1 MSFERRL
8 YLYLSLFFVVLF
20 TVPTTMLEEDNAS
33 LKKASITATV
43 SATSL
48 FENSTKC
55 QPDDADLNVD
65 CDSYGSMETLSDTVS
80 ITIDG
85 EKHWV
90 SGVDSSTTC
99 ADLICA
105 LLHYQNVEEKNG
117 TPSAKSIGK
126 SSNQITI
133 QTKEEEDP
141 EANYSKSLKN
151 SHEYVIVK
159 QLRNCHFEE
168 YLDGSTRLLDV
179 IPLRDNFGKK
189 LCELQLRN
197 LARATPALTSA
208 RVNNQSHNHNQ
219 LFSMLS
225 MSTDKDSGMGS
236 PVGSSRSERFRR
248 RRGKQRSAPAPA
260 TTTATTTAAK
270 SVAQMALHRAAGD
283 QQPKRS
289 KQQLQ
294 RQQQQHAEQ
303 LQAQGEQEEEQ
314 KEHCNGNPNERLMNI
329 ILAQDETINRQM
341 YLLDEKEQEIL
352 KIEEEKHRVR
362 ERELG
367 KNYLLDTYLKAIDKP
382 AEAGD
387 EQRQRIPHI
396 GTVELNIPDEMQ
408 IYWLEKVYTLNK
420 QLQREEEQLLRLHA
434 KVRKQQ
440 VRYAYHTKGEVMQ
453 QIDRLD
459 GELAGQVADIYRVE
473 RQLLMANEQLKAK
486 LGVLE
491 CLGREFE
498 VLPHES
504 QDLAPTCHT
513 NNNSGNN
520 ITNRDM
526 QQLRETIRKHDAQQL
541 DKNCNVRQLTDAKML
556 KKQFFGA
563 VDNPETL
570 YAADR
575 DIEHLGTLV

>member
-1 MSFERRL
+1 M
-8 YLYLSLFFVVLF
+8 
-20 TVPTTMLEEDNAS
+20 PTTMLEEDSAS
-33 LKKASITATV
+33 LKKASITAIA
-43 SATSL
+43 STSL
-48 FENSTKC
+48 FEKSTKC
-55 QPDDADLNVD
+55 QPDNDINVD

-105 LLHYQNVEEKNG
+105 LLHYQNLEEKRCGVENG
-117 TPSAKSIGK
+117 IASAKSIDK
-126 SSNQITI
+126 SNQITI
-133 QTKEEEDP
+133 QTKEEDEQVP
-141 EANYSKSLKN
+141 TYSKSLKN

-197 LARATPALTSA
+197 LARTTPALTSS
-208 RVNNQSHNHNQ
+208 RVNNQNHNQ

-248 RRGKQRSAPAPA
+248 RRGKQRGGAATAA
-260 TTTATTTAAK
+260 TTVATTM
-270 SVAQMALHRAAGD
+270 QLQQ
-283 QQPKRS
+283 QQPKRN
-289 KQQLQ
+289 KPQQQ
-294 RQQQQHAEQ
+294 PEQQQQQ
-303 LQAQGEQEEEQ
+303 QEE
-314 KEHCNGNPNERLMNI
+314 KEHCNANPNERLMNI

-341 YLLDEKEQEIL
+341 YLLNAKEQEIL
-352 KIEEEKHRVR
+352 QIEDEKHRVR

-367 KNYLLDTYLKAIDKP
+367 KNYLLDAYLKTIDKP
-382 AEAGD
+382 VELGE
-387 EQRQRIPHI
+387 EQRQRRTQFP
-396 GTVELNIPDEMQ
+396 TVESNLPDEMQ

-440 VRYAYHTKGEVMQ
+440 VRYAYHTKGEVLQ

-459 GELAGQVADIYRVE
+459 TELSVQVADIYRVE

-498 VLPHES
+498 VLPPES
-504 QDLAPTCHT
+504 QDIAARSC
-513 NNNSGNN
+513 
-520 ITNRDM
+520 TNRDM
-526 QQLRETIRKHDAQQL
+526 QQIRDTIRKQDQQQSI
-541 DKNCNVRQLTDAKML
+541 DKNCNVRQLTADKML
-556 KKQFFGA
+556 QKQLFNA
-563 VDNPETL
+563 ADNPERL
-570 YAADR
+570 YTTDL

>member
-1 MSFERRL
+1 
-8 YLYLSLFFVVLF
+8 
-20 TVPTTMLEEDNAS
+20 MLEEDSAS
-33 LKKASITATV
+33 LKKASIIAIA
-43 SATSL
+43 STSL
-48 FENSTKC
+48 FENTIKC
-55 QPDDADLNVD
+55 QPDDDINVD

-105 LLHYQNVEEKNG
+105 LLHYQDHEEKRCGVENG
-117 TPSAKSIGK
+117 TSSGKSIGK
-126 SSNQITI
+126 SNQITI
-133 QTKEEEDP
+133 QTKEEDDEQEP
-141 EANYSKSLKN
+141 TYSKSLKN

-179 IPLRDNFGKK
+179 LPLRDHFGKK

-197 LARATPALTSA
+197 LARTTPALTSS
-208 RVNNQSHNHNQ
+208 RVNNQNHNQ

-236 PVGSSRSERFRR
+236 PVGSSRSDRFRR
-248 RRGKQRSAPAPA
+248 RRGKQRGVA
-260 TTTATTTAAK
+260 TAAATATTT
-270 SVAQMALHRAAGD
+270 VATIALQQQQ

-289 KQQLQ
+289 KQQ
-294 RQQQQHAEQ
+294 QQPEQQP
-303 LQAQGEQEEEQ
+303 QEEKQ
-314 KEHCNGNPNERLMNI
+314 HCNGNPNDRLMNI

-341 YLLDEKEQEIL
+341 YLLNEKEEQIL
-352 KIEEEKHRVR
+352 KIEDEQHRVR

-367 KNYLLDTYLKAIDKP
+367 KNYLLDAYLKTIDKP
-382 AEAGD
+382 AETTD
-387 EQRQRIPHI
+387 EQRLRMPQFP
-396 GTVELNIPDEMQ
+396 TVESNLPDEMQ
-408 IYWLEKVYTLNK
+408 IYWLEKVYALNK

-440 VRYAYHTKGEVMQ
+440 VRYAYHTKGEVLQ

-459 GELAGQVADIYRVE
+459 TELAIQVADIYRVE

-504 QDLAPTCHT
+504 QDIATKSCT
-513 NNNSGNN
+513 
-520 ITNRDM
+520 TKDM
-526 QQLRETIRKHDAQQL
+526 QQIRDTILKQDQQQAI
-541 DKNCNVRQLTDAKML
+541 DKNCNVRQLTEAKML
-556 KKQFFGA
+556 KKQLFGV
-563 VDNPETL
+563 VDSPEKL
-570 YAADR
+570 YTTDL

>member
-1 MSFERRL
+1 M
-8 YLYLSLFFVVLF
+8 
-20 TVPTTMLEEDNAS
+20 PTTMLEEDNAS

-43 SATSL
+43 STAASL
-48 FENSTKC
+48 FENSSKC
-55 QPDDADLNVD
+55 QPNDNDDDLNVD

-105 LLHYQNVEEKNG
+105 LLQYQDLEEKHG
-117 TPSAKSIGK
+117 SSSTKAIGK
-126 SSNQITI
+126 SNNQITI
-133 QTKEEEDP
+133 QTKEEDDQQ
-141 EANYSKSLKN
+141 ATNFSKSLVKKN

-197 LARATPALTSA
+197 LARTTPALTAA
-208 RVNNQSHNHNQ
+208 RVNNQNHNHNQ

-248 RRGKQRSAPAPA
+248 RRGKQRASIAAAAAAA
-260 TTTATTTAAK
+260 TK
-270 SVAQMALHRAAGD
+270 SVAQMALQRAAGD

-289 KQQLQ
+289 KQQ
-294 RQQQQHAEQ
+294 QQQQQQ
-303 LQAQGEQEEEQ
+303 LQQQQSEQQQAEGEQEEEE

-329 ILAQDETINRQM
+329 ILAQDETIHRQM
-341 YLLDEKEQEIL
+341 CLLNEKEQQIL

-367 KNYLLDTYLKAIDKP
+367 KNYLLDAYLKTIDKP

-387 EQRQRIPHI
+387 EQRHRIPQFP
-396 GTVELNIPDEMQ
+396 TVDSNLSDDMQ

-440 VRYAYHTKGEVMQ
+440 VRYAYHTKGEVLQ

-459 GELAGQVADIYRVE
+459 GELAVQVADIYRVE

-498 VLPHES
+498 VLPHVNES
-504 QDLAPTCHT
+504 PDLAPSCHA
-513 NNNSGNN
+513 NV
-520 ITNRDM
+520 
-526 QQLRETIRKHDAQQL
+526 QQLRETIRKQDPQQIE
-541 DKNCNVRQLTDAKML
+541 KNCNVRQLTDAKML
-556 KKQFFGA
+556 KKQFFGV
-563 VDNPETL
+563 VDNPETSL
-570 YAADR
+570 YATDL